1 MKTPAEVKSAAPI
14 LSPAPNIEHR
24 TEDLTGFPPEDL
36 RAWFRV
42 EGVLLM
48 YVGNLEQYQGIDLL
62 VESFAKA
69 LRTAPTA
76 HLVAIG
82 GNATDIKKYQAQVR
96 RHQANSNVHFIGPRP
111 IANLKQYL
119 DQADIVVSPR
129 IQGSNTP
136 MKLYSY
142 LDSGKA
148 LLATNLT
155 THTQVLNSEIA
166 HLAEPN
172 PDAFAKEMLHLISQP
187 ELRGKLGGAAQEY
200 ISRSHTYE
208 AFSAKL
214 NALYDWLD
222 SELAAVS

>member
-1 MKTPAEVKSAAPI
+1 MKTPTEVKSAAPI
-14 LSPAPNIEHR
+14 LSPASITEHR
-24 TEDLTGFPPEDL
+24 TEDSTEFSPEDL
-36 RAWFRV
+36 RVWLGV

-62 VESFAKA
+62 VGSFVWA
-69 LRTAPTA
+69 LRSAPTA

-82 GNATDIKKYQAQVR
+82 GDASDIEKYQAQVR
-96 RHQANSNVHFIGPRP
+96 RHQASSNIHFIGPRP

-119 DQADIVVSPR
+119 EQADIVVSPR
-129 IQGSNTP
+129 IHGSNTP

-172 PDAFAKEMLHLISQP
+172 ADAFAKEILRLIDQP
-187 ELRGKLGGAAQEY
+187 ELRGKLGEAAQAY
-200 ISRSHTYE
+200 IAKSHTYE

-222 SELAAVS
+222 GEMPAVS

>member
-1 MKTPAEVKSAAPI
+1 MKTFTEAKSAVPN
-14 LSPAPNIEHR
+14 LLPAPVLENQ
-24 TEDLTGFPPEDL
+24 TEDSTEFPTEDL
-36 RAWFRV
+36 RAWFGV
-42 EGVLLM
+42 KGVLLM
-48 YVGNLEQYQGIDLL
+48 YVGNLEGYQGIDLL
-62 VESFAKA
+62 LESFAEV

-76 HLVAIG
+76 QLVAIG
-82 GNATDIKKYQAQVR
+82 GSASDIRKYEAQVR
-96 RHQANSNVHFIGPRP
+96 HYQASSNIHFIGPRP

-129 IQGSNTP
+129 IQGNNTP

-172 PDAFAKEMLHLISQP
+172 AAAFAREILHLISQP
-187 ELRGKLGGAAQEY
+187 ELRGKLGEVAQEY

-208 AFSAKL
+208 AFSTKL
-214 NALYDWLD
+214 NALYNWLD
-222 SELAAVS
+222 GELPAVL